1 MFRTI
6 IGYAILAVVGFFALK
21 IVFGL
26 LGVALALAFN
36 VLWLAAL
43 GFGVYLV
50 LKVISPGTAR
60 KIHDTIA
67 GRPRISP

>member
-21 IVFGL
+21 VIFAL
-26 LGVALALAFN
+26 LGVAMALAFN

-50 LKVISPGTAR
+50 LKVISPDTAK

>member
-21 IVFGL
+21 VIFAL

-50 LKVISPGTAR
+50 LKVISPDTAR
-60 KIHDTIA
+60 KIHETIS
-67 GRPRISP
+67 GRPRIAP

>member
-1 MFRTI
+1 MLRTL
-6 IGYAILAVVGFFALK
+6 IGYAILAVVGFFCIK

-50 LKVISPGTAR
+50 LKVISPNTAR
-60 KIHDTIA
+60 KIHDAIA
-67 GRPRISP
+67 GRPRIAP